1 MICFCVRWVFI
12 CTPFCY
18 MQICFSG
25 ILIFGVWCGKII
37 MPNYKIQNRRVF
49 LPRGYYTLL
58 RSYYEFDKNANSIS
72 MNAEMLFVLI

>member
-1 MICFCVRWVFI
+1 L
-12 CTPFCY
+12 
-18 MQICFSG
+18 G
-25 ILIFGVWCGKII
+25 ELLIFGVLCGKIN

-58 RSYYEFDKNANSIS
+58 RSYYEFDKNANSIG

>member
-1 MICFCVRWVFI
+1 MNKDGVENPLR
-12 CTPFCY
+12 FCY
-18 MQICFSG
+18 AINFWG
-25 ILIFGVWCGKII
+25 LLIFQGLCGKIN

-58 RSYYEFDKNANSIS
+58 RSYYEFDKNANSIG